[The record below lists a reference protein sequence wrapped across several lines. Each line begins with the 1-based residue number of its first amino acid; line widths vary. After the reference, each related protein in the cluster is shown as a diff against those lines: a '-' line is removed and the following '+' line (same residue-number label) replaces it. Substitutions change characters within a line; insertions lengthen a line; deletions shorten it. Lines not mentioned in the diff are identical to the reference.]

1 MNGRDQPADR
11 HGIEPRLAARLAG
24 SLTERALPHDV
35 SERLRF
41 AREGALVRARKARM
55 GMAPTVVGMTGA
67 GAALLSGLSTPWWQ
81 RAASVLPLLLLVL
94 GLVVIDR
101 FAVREVNQDTRL
113 YAAAG
118 SDIANVGTNAS
129 IGGDIDAQ
137 LLADRLPPSAYSDPG
152 FAEFLRT
159 VPPQ

>member
-11 HGIEPRLAARLAG
+11 HAIEARLAARLAG

-67 GAALLSGLSTPWWQ
+67 GAALLSGLSAPWWQ

-101 FAVREVNQDTRL
+101 FAVRERMM
-113 YAAAG
+113 AAA
-118 SDIANVGTNAS
+118 
-129 IGGDIDAQ
+129 DIDAQ

-152 FAEFLRT
+152 FADFLRT
-159 VPPQ
+159 LPPQ